1 MDAAQALADFLELSP
16 HVEAAAVFRGGELL
30 GAAGVGEESAAQL
43 ADGAA
48 RLLDAAGEFR
58 SDGARVTQI
67 RAELG
72 DGSLFVVREREGE
85 RAALAVAGPR
95 ATPGLVF
102 FDLKRALA
110 AVAEEPA
117 AKPRRRRTTKK
128 QEEAGDAA

>member
-1 MDAAQALADFLELSP
+1 MDAAQALADLLELSP
-16 HVEAAAVFRGGELL
+16 DTEAAALFRGGEVL
-30 GAAGVGEESAAQL
+30 GAAGVGEETASKL
-43 ADGAA
+43 ADEAA
-48 RLLDAAGEFR
+48 RLLDAAAGHR

-72 DGSLFVVREREGE
+72 DASVFVVRDEE

-102 FDLKRALA
+102 YDLKRALA
-110 AVAEEPA
+110 AAAEAPA
-117 AKPRRRRTTKK
+117 PKPRRRTTKK